1 MDMDTTPSSSR
12 PQPGSSPVCLSVG
25 RVCVPGSTPEA
36 SLHHSSHTVTIT
48 DPLRWSISGFRNP
61 THLVCFTL
69 SLAGALGI
77 HPEVGV
83 HVVGADARMGVS
95 DVWQR

>member
-1 MDMDTTPSSSR
+1 MS
-12 PQPGSSPVCLSVG
+12 LY
-25 RVCVPGSTPEA
+25 VPGSTPEA
-36 SLHHSSHTVTIT
+36 SLHHSSHTVTVT

-83 HVVGADARMGVS
+83 HVVGADACMGVS